1 MQVAQK
7 AQAPQA
13 PRAARTLNATP
24 ALQVLVVQ
32 TPLDLVAATAGKGG
46 GGQPKR
52 PATTNFGLLLAC
64 CSREVTGKVSVLE
77 DKVSYTL

>member
-46 GGQPKR
+46 GGQPK
-52 PATTNFGLLLAC
+52 
-64 CSREVTGKVSVLE
+64 CSLH
-77 DKVSYTL
+77 